1 MGKTIV
7 LKIISIALMLI
18 APIISGMAF
27 YEYYKVAFQQA
38 KYSFPLGNWVQ
49 HIPLAY
55 EKIHLYIGIA
65 TLVFA
70 VLAYISLL
78 VKSILRLLL
87 ILLILALVY
96 VFTR

>member
-7 LKIISIALMLI
+7 SKVISILLMLI

-27 YEYYKVAFQQA
+27 YEYFKVEFQHA
-38 KYSFPLGNWVQ
+38 KYSFPLGEWVQ

-55 EKIHLYIGIA
+55 TKVHLYIGIVA
-65 TLVFA
+65 LLYA

-78 VKSILRLLL
+78 VKSLLRLLL
-87 ILLILALVY
+87 ILLIVALAY
-96 VFTR
+96 VFIH